1 MALLLPVTSAWLPCC
16 GGMVV
21 ILGRLASRGERVERG
36 DELGRLKGLGELVR
50 VDLEG
55 GGLLL
60 RHG

>member
-1 MALLLPVTSAWLPCC
+1 
-16 GGMVV
+16 MVV
-21 ILGRLASRGERVERG
+21 ILGWLASRGERVEGG

-50 VDLEG
+50 VDPEG